1 MDNQCRSVVAE
12 GGEFGKRT
20 LQGRRVAWRLDVFH
34 APVRVKLLR
43 IQRTGKKEGGAEVVK
58 AWAGPIS
65 ELI

>member
-1 MDNQCRSVVAE
+1 LVVAE

-43 IQRTGKKEGGAEVVK
+43 IQRTGRKGDAVWIVK
-58 AWAGPIS
+58 ARAGAIS